1 VENRKALDSFNV
13 SQMLFNI
20 CGEELAGIMSYEVDI
35 NEVRDIIKEIE
46 AKSGYKIAKVLKE
59 IEGDLLVQ

>member
-1 VENRKALDSFNV
+1 MANWKAVEIFNV

-35 NEVRDIIKEIE
+35 EVVRDIIKVIE
-46 AKSGYKIAKVLKE
+46 AKSGWPIARVLKE
-59 IEGDLLVQ
+59 IEGELSVQ